1 LLRKLIVNSELAMG
15 RTPPEGN
22 ALQVIEK
29 SWEYAISSVPTH
41 HLEECFRRALAAK
54 RDTFPFA
61 APEVSRAWE
70 ELQQELL
77 RQGYAHD
84 VPALPSGG
92 TGYISLAQFKERH
105 SLPPEWKLGD
115 PYPPESDLYQ
125 KPVPRPLHEE
135 ELVDCPRCKDAGW
148 TRMPYNASLG
158 LPAKL
163 IRCGCQE

>member
-1 LLRKLIVNSELAMG
+1 MINAVYLVQG
-15 RTPPEGN
+15 RTPPEGPMLPLM
-22 ALQVIEK
+22 AK
-29 SWEYAISSVPTH
+29 TWEVAIGHIPTK
-41 HLEECFRRALAAK
+41 HLEECFTRAIRAK
-54 RDTFPFA
+54 TDNFPFS
-61 APEVSRAWE
+61 APEVNRQWE

-77 RQGYAHD
+77 RRRDENDGDVILLAPSMGY
-84 VPALPSGG
+84 V
-92 TGYISLAQFKERH
+92 TIQEFKARH

-125 KPVPRPLHEE
+125 KPVPRPLHEQ
-135 ELVDCPRCKDAGW
+135 ELVSCPRCKDAGW